1 MRGAISLFVVLA
13 LGGLAQA
20 GGEPL
25 AGNWK
30 LTFHNGDEQ
39 ATLWLLHLEA
49 KEGKVAGK
57 ATSLGGVPPTKLGEI
72 KVTGDLFAFN
82 LELPKAPPGGINF
95 EGRLPRPGAKK
106 VFGTIKLGGKIMP
119 ATLETTA
126 ATDAYELN
134 KEVVLRTPTDPRV
147 FQAVVDLIG
156 EAKAKKATAAEVKE
170 WIDTVLKTGQLYGPR
185 LLENLSGTL
194 IPALEKDYPA
204 QAVAIARKAEESLD
218 PKAPADVRLR
228 YLTMLAS
235 ALRKAGEADEAKAI
249 EAKVEKM
256 EVEAYAEY
264 AKAELSGIKIEK
276 SKEKAKRGVLVELF
290 TGAQCPPCVAADLA
304 FDALERTYAPSDVV
318 LLQYHL
324 HIPGPDALTNP
335 DSIKRQKYYDDLV
348 EGTPT
353 MLLNGKT
360 GPVVGGLKQHAED
373 RYQELRKDIG
383 PLLEKA
389 AGADVSVSAER
400 KGDKIDIKATVK
412 GLKAP
417 SEKIKLRIVVVEDHV
432 RYQGRNGMLY
442 HSRVVR
448 DMPGGAAGFPLVK
461 EESEHTAS
469 VDLGDLRKRLDKYLD
484 KFEKEEDPFPDSQ
497 RPMRLKSLSI
507 VAFVQNDAT
516 REVLQ
521 ATDVKVK
528 GE

>member
-1 MRGAISLFVVLA
+1 MDDVFKALA
-13 LGGLAQA
+13 DPTRRQLLDTLRDRGGLTLTELEQGLGMTRFGVMKHLKVLEAANLVVTRRDGRFKYHYLNALPIQEVA
-20 GGEPL
+20 DRWMAPYGKPL
-25 AGNWK
+25 ARFA
-30 LTFHNGDEQ
+30 L
-39 ATLWLLHLEA
+39 
-49 KEGKVAGK
+49 
-57 ATSLGGVPPTKLGEI
+57 
-72 KVTGDLFAFN
+72 DL
-82 LELPKAPPGGINF
+82 KH
-95 EGRLPRPGAKK
+95 
-106 VFGTIKLGGKIMP
+106 
-119 ATLETTA
+119 
-126 ATDAYELN
+126 
-134 KEVVLRTPTDPRV
+134 
-147 FQAVVDLIG
+147 
-156 EAKAKKATAAEVKE
+156 
-170 WIDTVLKTGQLYGPR
+170 
-185 LLENLSGTL
+185 
-194 IPALEKDYPA
+194 ALEGPAAMADKRDY
-204 QAVAIARKAEESLD
+204 
-218 PKAPADVRLR
+218 
-228 YLTMLAS
+228 
-235 ALRKAGEADEAKAI
+235 
-249 EAKVEKM
+249 
-256 EVEAYAEY
+256 
-264 AKAELSGIKIEK
+264 
-276 SKEKAKRGVLVELF
+276 VLQ
-290 TGAQCPPCVAADLA
+290 TYIRTTQ
-304 FDALERTYAPSDVV
+304 DALW
-318 LLQYHL
+318 
-324 HIPGPDALTNP
+324 DALTNP